1 MNAHTQEVTIP
12 VPDSILTTLNMGAAE
27 LAHSMR
33 EEFALKAFGAQ
44 KLTLAQA
51 AAFCSVS
58 IYEFIVM
65 ASRAGLPI
73 IDYSIEE
80 VNRELAAL
88 NACG

>member
-1 MNAHTQEVTIP
+1 MNTAEITIP
-12 VPDSILTTLNMGAAE
+12 VPDSILTTLNMDAPE
-27 LAHSMR
+27 LAYSMR
-33 EEFALKAFGAQ
+33 EEFSLKAFGAG

-51 AAFCSVS
+51 AAFCGVSV
-58 IYEFIVM
+58 YDFIAA

-88 NACG
+88 NACC